1 MKKVIVIMSTMGLMS
16 CSAYKIE
23 VRNNYYTPIERTGIT
38 WKKHW
43 FSFDT
48 EQQARN
54 HIEYLRTEAQIR
66 TAARKKRYIK
76 IK

>member
-1 MKKVIVIMSTMGLMS
+1 MGLMS

-23 VRNNYYTPIERTGIT
+23 VSNNYYTPMERQSGS

-43 FSFDT
+43 FSFTT
-48 EQQARN
+48 EQEARN
-54 HIEYLRTEAQIR
+54 HIEHLRTEAQIR
-66 TAARKKRYIK
+66 RAARNKRYIK

>member
-1 MKKVIVIMSTMGLMS
+1 MKKVIVILSTMGLMS

-23 VRNNYYTPIERTGIT
+23 VRNGYYTAMEREGLR

-43 FSFDT
+43 FQYSK
-48 EQQARN
+48 EEQARERVEELKRDA
-54 HIEYLRTEAQIR
+54 EYRRQS
-66 TAARKKRYIK
+66 RKKRYIK

>member
-1 MKKVIVIMSTMGLMS
+1 MKKVIIILSTMGLMS

-23 VRNNYYTPIERTGIT
+23 VRNNYYTAMEREGLR

-43 FSFDT
+43 FQYTREKD
-48 EQQARN
+48 ARDR
-54 HIEYLRTEAQIR
+54 IEELKKEAQIR
-66 TAARKKRYIK
+66 RAARKKRYIK